1 MKSYLEERIKYYDE
15 EYRAGRALITDSQ
28 FDQLEKNLLR
38 IDPNSDYFTNKKAL
52 PLPSLPKD
60 QISEFLEGLLPD
72 TRLLIQPKIDGCA
85 IAIKYVDG
93 KLEKAISRKGVDV
106 TNKIKQVKDVPK
118 EINIRSSFV
127 VRGELFTEQEAPS
140 YSQRI
145 ASGYLRSRDDQP
157 NPKISFCS
165 FQIINTRT
173 NEYQSLIYCRELGF
187 TIPKFVEANRTS
199 QVEVYRQAWLN
210 GKLFN
215 EYPTDGIVLK
225 INSRKLQL
233 IREKSNESYP
243 HWAMAIK
250 Y

>member
-15 EYRAGRALITDSQ
+15 EYRAGRALITDTQ

-38 IDPNSDYFTNKKAL
+38 INPDCDYFTNKKAL

-60 QISEFLEGLLPD
+60 RIEEFIEGLLPD

-145 ASGYLRSRDDQP
+145 ASGYLRSGDYQP

-165 FQIINTRT
+165 FQIINTKT

-199 QVEVYRQAWLN
+199 QVETYRQAWLN

-215 EYPTDGIVLK
+215 EYPTDGIVIK

-233 IREKSNESYP
+233 LRVKSYESHP
-243 HWAMAIK
+243 FWQMAIK

>member
-1 MKSYLEERIKYYDE
+1 MFRVNP
-15 EYRAGRALITDSQ
+15 Q
-28 FDQLEKNLLR
+28 
-38 IDPNSDYFTNKKAL
+38 SDYFTNKKAL

-60 QISEFLEGLLPD
+60 QISEFLEGLLPN
-72 TRLLIQPKIDGCA
+72 TRLLIEPKIVGCA
-85 IAIKYVDG
+85 IAIKYVNG
-93 KLEKAISRKGVDV
+93 KLEKAISRKGSDV
-106 TNKIKQVKDVPK
+106 TEKIKTIKSIPK

-127 VRGELFTEQEAPS
+127 VRGELFTQQEAPS

-145 ASGYLRSRDDQP
+145 ASGYLRSGDYQP
-157 NPKISFCS
+157 SPKISFCS

-173 NEYQSLIYCRELGF
+173 NEYESLIYCRELGF

-199 QVEVYRQAWLN
+199 QVELYRQAWLN

-215 EYPTDGIVLK
+215 EYPTDGIVVK

-233 IREKSNESYP
+233 LREKSKTDYP
-243 HWAMAIK
+243 FWQMAIK

>member
-145 ASGYLRSRDDQP
+145 ASGYLRSRDYQP
-157 NPKISFCS
+157 NPKICFCA
-165 FQIINTRT
+165 FQIINSNC
-173 NEYQSLIYCRELGF
+173 NEYESLIYCRKLGF
-187 TIPKFVEANRTS
+187 TIPEIVEANRTS
-199 QVEVYRQAWLN
+199 QVAVSYTHLT
-210 GKLFN
+210 L
-215 EYPTDGIVLK
+215 PTKRIV
-225 INSRKLQL
+225 
-233 IREKSNESYP
+233 
-243 HWAMAIK
+243 
-250 Y
+250 

>member
-1 MKSYLEERIKYYDE
+1 MHYLQ
-15 EYRAGRALITDSQ
+15 LQNITFPS
-28 FDQLEKNLLR
+28 LEKG
-38 IDPNSDYFTNKKAL
+38 DYKGFT
-52 PLPSLPKD
+52 D
-60 QISEFLEGLLPD
+60 GLLSD

-85 IAIKYVDG
+85 IAIKYVNG
-93 KLEKAISRKGVDV
+93 KLEKAISRKGNDV
-106 TNKIKQVKDVPK
+106 TEKIKTVPK

-127 VRGELFTEQEAPS
+127 VRGELFTQQEAPS

-199 QVEVYRQAWLN
+199 QVETYRQAWLN

-215 EYPTDGIVLK
+215 EYPTDGIVIK

-233 IREKSNESYP
+233 IREKSYESYP
-243 HWAMAIK
+243 HWQMAIK

>member
-1 MKSYLEERIKYYDE
+1 M
-15 EYRAGRALITDSQ
+15 LI
-28 FDQLEKNLLR
+28 E
-38 IDPNSDYFTNKKAL
+38 
-52 PLPSLPKD
+52 
-60 QISEFLEGLLPD
+60 
-72 TRLLIQPKIDGCA
+72 PKIDGCA

-118 EINIRSSFV
+118 EIDIRSSIM

-145 ASGYLRSRDDQP
+145 ASGYLRSGHNQP

-165 FQIINTRT
+165 FQIINTKT
-173 NEYQSLIYCRELGF
+173 NEYESLVYCRELGF

-199 QVEVYRQAWLN
+199 QVETFRQGW
-210 GKLFN
+210 KSRKFFSDW
-215 EYPTDGIVLK
+215 PIDGIVGK

-233 IREKSNESYP
+233 IREKSIESYP

>member
-1 MKSYLEERIKYYDE
+1 MSTYLEEKVEFYDE
-15 EYRAGRALITDSQ
+15 EYRAGRALITDKQ
-28 FDQLEKNLLR
+28 FDQLENNLMR
-38 IDPNSDYFTNKKAL
+38 INPKSDYFTNKKAL

-60 QISEFLEGLLPD
+60 QIEEFIEGLLPD
-72 TRLLIQPKIDGCA
+72 TRLLIEPKIDGCA

-106 TNKIKQVKDVPK
+106 TNKIEQVKDVPK

-145 ASGYLRSRDDQP
+145 ASGYLRSRDYQP